1 MKIIIY
7 ETGLALLTD
16 MSAFFKEMAEQILK
30 ILVSGERQIYPPGL
44 HAAFLHLTPGVTGP
58 STFKLINSAAICWP
72 QGRHHC
78 VRKSNYIKELQK
90 GSNSS
95 FWYQVF
101 YGCPTHRDIFVV
113 LYRK

>member
-1 MKIIIY
+1 
-7 ETGLALLTD
+7 
-16 MSAFFKEMAEQILK
+16 MSTFFKEMAEQILK

-78 VRKSNYIKELQK
+78 VRKSNYIKELKKKDPIQAF
-90 GSNSS
+90 GIRYFMGVPRIVTFS
-95 FWYQVF
+95 
-101 YGCPTHRDIFVV
+101 
-113 LYRK
+113 